1 MTEIIPKKTLKRIEK
16 DIENNNLGKARD
28 RLHGLIATYP
38 NELAL
43 RKKLGDIYFTLQYPE
58 MAGRYW
64 YLEKEKTDVMHAA
77 CLQFEKSMGND
88 SYHIVRALKFKGDRN
103 IITGLHT
110 ERPLQPLQKKVI
122 EELIDDYEETWKDK
136 LFTWGCLSLFAFLL
150 FTAIVG
156 IFTILD
162 WIF

>member
-1 MTEIIPKKTLKRIEK
+1 MTEIIPEKTLKRIEK

-77 CLQFEKSMGND
+77 CLQFEQSMGND
-88 SYHIVRALKFKGDRN
+88 SYHIVRALKFKGDH
-103 IITGLHT
+103 IYT
-110 ERPLQPLQKKVI
+110 EHPLQPLQKKVV

-136 LFTWGCLSLFAFLL
+136 LFTWGCLALFAFLL
-150 FTAIVG
+150 FTAIIG

>member
-28 RLHGLIATYP
+28 RLHGLITTYP

-110 ERPLQPLQKKVI
+110 ERPLQPLQKK
-122 EELIDDYEETWKDK
+122 W
-136 LFTWGCLSLFAFLL
+136 
-150 FTAIVG
+150 
-156 IFTILD
+156 
-162 WIF
+162 

>member
-1 MTEIIPKKTLKRIEK
+1 MTQEIPEKTLKKIKK

-38 NELAL
+38 NELKL
-43 RKKLGDIYFTLQYPE
+43 RKSLGDIYYKLQYPE

-64 YLEKEKTDVMHAA
+64 YLEEHKTSIMQEA

-88 SYHIVRALKFKGDRN
+88 PYHIVRALKFKGDREL
-103 IITGLHT
+103 IKELYPEHT
-110 ERPLQPLQKKVI
+110 LSPLQKKVKETI
-122 EELIDDYEETWKDK
+122 TEEIEETWQDK
-136 LFTWGCLSLFAFLL
+136 LILFGCLSVFISLILCAL
-150 FTAIVG
+150 IG
-156 IFTILD
+156 IYTIFD

>member
-1 MTEIIPKKTLKRIEK
+1 
-16 DIENNNLGKARD
+16 
-28 RLHGLIATYP
+28 
-38 NELAL
+38 
-43 RKKLGDIYFTLQYPE
+43 
-58 MAGRYW
+58 
-64 YLEKEKTDVMHAA
+64 
-77 CLQFEKSMGND
+77 MGND

-103 IITGLHT
+103 IITGLQT

-136 LFTWGCLSLFAFLL
+136 LFTWGCLSLFVFLL

>member
-1 MTEIIPKKTLKRIEK
+1 MTYKVPEKTLKKIEN
-16 DIENNNLGKARD
+16 DIENKNLGKARD

-38 NELAL
+38 NELGF
-43 RKKLGDIYFTLQYPE
+43 RKRLGDIYYTLQYPE

-64 YLEKEKTDVMHAA
+64 YLEKDKTGVMHEA
-77 CLQFEKSMGND
+77 CRQFEKSMGND
-88 SYHIVRALKFKGDRN
+88 PYHIIRALKFKGEHD
-103 IITGLHT
+103 IITGLYT
-110 ERPLQPLQKKVI
+110 EHSLQPLQKKVV

-136 LFTWGCLSLFAFLL
+136 LFEWGCLALFAFLL
-150 FTAIVG
+150 FSAITG

>member
-1 MTEIIPKKTLKRIEK
+1 MTEIIPKKTLKGIEK

-88 SYHIVRALKFKGDRN
+88 PYHIVRALKFKGDYD
-103 IITGLHT
+103 IIKDLHPDHT
-110 ERPLQPLQKKVI
+110 FSPLQKKI
-122 EELIDDYEETWKDK
+122 RETITEEIEETWQDK
-136 LFTWGCLSLFAFLL
+136 LVFGGCLSIFILLIFCALIGIYTIFNWLF
-150 FTAIVG
+150 
-156 IFTILD
+156 
-162 WIF
+162 

>member
-1 MTEIIPKKTLKRIEK
+1 MVEIIPEKTLKKIEK

-28 RLHGLIATYP
+28 RVHGLIATYP
-38 NELAL
+38 NELEL

-77 CLQFEKSMGND
+77 CRQFEKSMGND
-88 SYHIVRALKFKGDRN
+88 PYHIVRALKFKGDHD

-110 ERPLQPLQKKVI
+110 EHPLQKKVV
-122 EELIDDYEETWKDK
+122 EKLIDDDDDEETWKDK
-136 LFTWGCLSLFAFLL
+136 LFVWGCLALFAFLL
-150 FTAIVG
+150 FTATIG
-156 IFTILD
+156 IFTIVN
-162 WIF
+162 WIL